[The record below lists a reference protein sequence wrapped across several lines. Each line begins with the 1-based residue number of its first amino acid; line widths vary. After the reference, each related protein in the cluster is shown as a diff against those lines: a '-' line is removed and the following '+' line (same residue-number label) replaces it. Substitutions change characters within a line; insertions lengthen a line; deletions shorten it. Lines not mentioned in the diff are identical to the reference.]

1 MRFETIDLKAQFPN
15 LPYSA
20 SLTAYLRDN
29 SDEISSTR
37 RRPAIL
43 VCPGGGYSHRSA
55 RENEPIALALLARGY
70 QVFVLNYSVN
80 VAYPAQL
87 LEAAAAVALIRKN
100 AEDFHVL
107 PNAISIMGFSA
118 GGHVAATLGTLWH
131 ETIISETLA
140 TTPSDVRPDA
150 MILCYPV
157 ITSGEKAHRESF
169 DIVSGGDAELAKK
182 LSLETAVDKDT
193 VPTFIWHT
201 RTDAAVPVENT
212 LFFANALTKHNILYE
227 LHLFPDGPHGLS
239 LATQET
245 VSPYGDRLNPHVAQW
260 FDLCDNFLKTMFAI
274 CD

>member
-140 TTPSDVRPDA
+140 ITPSDVRPDA